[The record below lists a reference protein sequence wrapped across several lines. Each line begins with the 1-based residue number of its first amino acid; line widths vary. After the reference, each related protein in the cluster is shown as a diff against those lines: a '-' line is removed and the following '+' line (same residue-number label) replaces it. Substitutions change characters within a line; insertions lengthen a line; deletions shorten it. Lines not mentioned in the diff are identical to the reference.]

1 MRRASRRSVPLGAM
15 LMIVRR
21 EIIEMILKDENCGY
35 LDSDCLGP
43 TSQVIALSC
52 FEALNRAT
60 GEDPAH
66 LLTLDSATVPEWTK
80 VSSAQ
85 HIASKD
91 AKGLT

>member
-1 MRRASRRSVPLGAM
+1 
-15 LMIVRR
+15 MIVRSV
-21 EIIEMILKDENCGY
+21 IIKSILDDEDCRN
-35 LDSDCLGP
+35 LDPDCLGP
-43 TSQVIALSC
+43 ASQVVALSC